1 MHKSIAFTSVLALEE
16 FTVSESRIFLT
27 QKTAIRML
35 PFVQLYAQYNHPMN
49 KPGGRGTEM

>member
-27 QKTAIRML
+27 QKTAIQML